1 MVTVNIVTPLPI
13 NGKLVTSQ
21 SVLKVREGAGEK
33 KKERKRKHRETMD
46 SAFGFVR
53 KSLIT
58 SEGAPR
64 RFRRLRAHM
73 RITPLNWCRLSWS

>member
-33 KKERKRKHRETMD
+33 KRKGKESTERPWIQHL
-46 SAFGFVR
+46 A
-53 KSLIT
+53 
-58 SEGAPR
+58 
-64 RFRRLRAHM
+64 
-73 RITPLNWCRLSWS
+73 LSGKA

>member
-33 KKERKRKHRETMD
+33 KKGKEKKAQRDH
-46 SAFGFVR
+46 GFSIWLCQE
-53 KSLIT
+53 K
-58 SEGAPR
+58 
-64 RFRRLRAHM
+64 
-73 RITPLNWCRLSWS
+73 LNHL

>member
-33 KKERKRKHRETMD
+33 KKRKGKESTERPWIQHL
-46 SAFGFVR
+46 A
-53 KSLIT
+53 
-58 SEGAPR
+58 
-64 RFRRLRAHM
+64 
-73 RITPLNWCRLSWS
+73 LSGKA